1 MKKTYRLWISY
12 TICLNVFLCSVPVR
26 SVGMNVTAG
35 DHVTVGDVIHCS
47 ADTVYPPVTY
57 YWQQYITGSWRPASA
72 DGDGSDGSMLE
83 LSTAG
88 VKLLRCVAYNTIGN
102 TNYSVTSINVTVYVN
117 AQPGECCFEYFFSVS
132 SGQTILDDM
141 IP

>member
-47 ADTVYPPVTY
+47 ADTVYPLVTY
-57 YWQQYITGSWRPASA
+57 YWQQYINESWRPL
-72 DGDGSDGSMLE
+72 DGDGSDGSMLT

-88 VKLLRCVAYNTIGN
+88 VKLWRCVAYSVIGN
-102 TNYSVTSINVTVYVN
+102 TNYSIMSDNVTLYVN
-117 AQPGECCFEYFFSVS
+117 AQAGECIQIY
-132 SGQTILDDM
+132 
-141 IP
+141 